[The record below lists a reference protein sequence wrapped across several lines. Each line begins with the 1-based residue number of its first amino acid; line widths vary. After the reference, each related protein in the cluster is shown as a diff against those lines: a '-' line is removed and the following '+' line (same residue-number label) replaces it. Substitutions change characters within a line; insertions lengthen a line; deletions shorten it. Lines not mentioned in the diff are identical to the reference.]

1 MNQEECFNLEDEQ
14 DRIARIELTP
24 EMYRQFE
31 SMYKITE
38 VVTGHRRVLY
48 DPKNTIRRR
57 NFIEDVDS
65 PVVWMIGDKKK
76 AGFDYQISMLTF
88 TDEVYDHIVR
98 NLYDVKPEEL
108 NQSHLDL
115 INQHDVCIFEPC

>member
-1 MNQEECFNLEDEQ
+1 MNQEERFNLENEQ
-14 DRIARIELTP
+14 DRIAWIELTP
-24 EMYRQFE
+24 DKYRQFE

-38 VVTGHRRVLY
+38 VVTGHRRILF
-48 DPKNTIRRR
+48 DGKNTLRRR
-57 NFIEDVDS
+57 NFIEDVGA

-76 AGFDYQISMLTF
+76 GGFDYQISLLTF

-108 NQSHLDL
+108 KQSHLDL
-115 INQHDVCIFEPC
+115 INQQDICIFEPC

>member
-1 MNQEECFNLEDEQ
+1 MNQEDRFNLEDEQ
-14 DRIARIELTP
+14 DRIARLELTP

-57 NFIEDVDS
+57 NFIEDVDT

-76 AGFDYQISMLTF
+76 ADFGFQISMLTF
-88 TDEVYDHIVR
+88 TDEVYNHVVR
-98 NLYDVKPEEL
+98 HLHDVKPEDL
-108 NQSHLDL
+108 SQHHIDL
-115 INQHDVCIFEPC
+115 INQQDVCIFEPC

>member
-1 MNQEECFNLEDEQ
+1 MNQEDRFNLEDEQ

-38 VVTGHRRVLY
+38 VVTGYRRVLY

-57 NFIEDVDS
+57 NFIENVDA

-76 AGFDYQISMLTF
+76 ADFGFQISILTF
-88 TDEVYDHIVR
+88 TDEVYNHIVR
-98 NLYDVKPEEL
+98 HLYDVKPEDL
-108 NQSHLDL
+108 SQHHIDL
-115 INQHDVCIFEPC
+115 INQQDVCIFEPC